1 MNQHGS
7 DENAAPGGASKE
19 APAPATVSLLLV
31 DDEET
36 FRKLTAKELS
46 RSGYR
51 VDAVGTVEEARRSLS
66 REQFDLVLLD
76 VRLPDG
82 NGLELLAEIREAS
95 PATEVVMLT
104 AYGTVQEAIRALKQG
119 AHDFLTK
126 PCKLDEL
133 EVVLEKAVQKQA
145 LQRGNTALR
154 RDVARLGPGENFVGN
169 APQIRELLHLLSRV
183 AETDSTVL
191 IRGESGVG
199 KELVARAVHKLS
211 PRSEQPFVVVDCASL
226 HENLLQSELFGHE
239 KGAYTDAIRLKHG
252 LFEVADHGTIFLD
265 EIGEITPPLQAKLLR
280 VIETGVFRR
289 LGGTADIRVDVRVIA
304 ATNRALETMIKEGQ
318 FREDLYYRLNV
329 FSLVVPPL
337 RERRGDIPPLVEHF
351 IRNSSVVPKRQV
363 RVSPE
368 AMDVLQRYH
377 WPGNVRELENV
388 VERALILCDGVAI
401 EPEHLPLGV
410 RLEPTFRS
418 DADDGRLTTL
428 EEVERRYIKR
438 VLEECR
444 GHRQKAA
451 AILGISERNLYRKLK
466 ELEPGAT
473 PDDSEPD

>member
-1 MNQHGS
+1 MKHDQPDDS
-7 DENAAPGGASKE
+7 ARVGADPVPVSQ
-19 APAPATVSLLLV
+19 ATDVSLLLV

-36 FRKLTAKELS
+36 FRILTAKELQ
-46 RSGYR
+46 RVGYA
-51 VDAVGTVEEARRSLS
+51 VETAGSLDAARRLLA
-66 REQFDLVLLD
+66 RQQFHLVLLD

-82 NGLELLAEIREAS
+82 NGLDLLQEIREAA
-95 PATEVVMLT
+95 PATEIVMLT
-104 AYGTVQEAIRALKQG
+104 AFGTVQEAILALKQG

-133 EVVLEKAVQKQA
+133 EAVLANALQKQV
-145 LQRGNTALR
+145 LQRGNVALR
-154 RDVARLGPGENFVGN
+154 RDLARLAGEDFIGQ
-169 APQIRELLHLLSRV
+169 AGQIRELLNLLSRV

-211 PRSEQPFVVVDCASL
+211 RRVDQPFVVVDCASL
-226 HENLLQSELFGHE
+226 HESLLQSELFGHE

-252 LFEVADHGTIFLD
+252 LFEVADRGTIFLD

-280 VIETGVFRR
+280 VIETGIFRR
-289 LGGTADIRVDVRVIA
+289 LGGTADIRVNVRVIA

-337 RERRGDIPPLVEHF
+337 RERRDDIPLLAAHF

-363 RVSPE
+363 TVSPE
-368 AMDVLQRYH
+368 AMTVLQRYH

-388 VERALILCDGVAI
+388 VERALILCDGQI
-401 EPEHLPLGV
+401 LEPEHLPLGV
-410 RLEPTFRS
+410 RLEPDFRE
-418 DADDGRLTTL
+418 DADERRLTTL

-438 VLEECR
+438 VLQECK
-444 GHRQKAA
+444 GHRHKAA
-451 AILGISERNLYRKLK
+451 EILGISERNLYRKLK
-466 ELEPGAT
+466 EMADPGADA
-473 PDDSEPD
+473 PHRD